1 MSAQCSF
8 RLTGRRV
15 YNVEEFHYEDFVAA
29 IETAMETP
37 MEP

>member
-1 MSAQCSF
+1 
-8 RLTGRRV
+8 V